1 MTKGFSGREARR
13 LTGKEKAI
21 LIFKHFLA
29 NESGD
34 KQEGFLSESDIMEM
48 ITSIKGHTDSKEY
61 NEISNL
67 FLLIPLFIS
76 GVTEA
81 YIRFKYYYECL
92 RKAQLLI
99 ILSPAIDDLT
109 FLIDKNIKSKTDK
122 EQALRIVDE
131 VQSIHIDN
139 NGEMTYSDSVQNI
152 KKLIPLIHK
161 QACEF
166 ISMKPVFD
174 KIIEKV
180 GSNFPWLNSIYDSYQ
195 IFIDEIK
202 ECIDN
207 HNNIIFDI
215 VKERSR
221 KLINLSILEGEEDT
235 QLLPN
240 IKEYI
245 IPKPTYNS
253 KVNIFWQKILFEG
266 NSGNDTVEE
275 PKED

>member
-21 LIFKHFLA
+21 LILKHFFA
-29 NESGD
+29 KESGD
-34 KQEGFLSESDIMEM
+34 KQEGFLSESDIREM
-48 ITSIKGHTDSKEY
+48 ITSIKDDTDLKGYKE
-61 NEISNL
+61 ICIL
-67 FLLIPLFIS
+67 FLQIPLFIS

-99 ILSPAIDDLT
+99 SLSPAIDHLN

-139 NGEMTYSDSVQNI
+139 NGEMTCSNSVQNI
-152 KKLIPLIHK
+152 KKLIPLVHK

-174 KIIEKV
+174 KIVEKV

-195 IFIDEIK
+195 IFIDDIEQ
-202 ECIDN
+202 CIDN

-215 VKERSR
+215 VKERF
-221 KLINLSILEGEEDT
+221 KEPINLSILEGEEDT

-253 KVNIFWQKILFEG
+253 KVNISWQKVLFEG
-266 NSGNDTVEE
+266 NSANDNDEE

>member
-1 MTKGFSGREARR
+1 MTKGFSEREARR

-21 LIFKHFLA
+21 LILKHFLA
-29 NESGD
+29 KESGD

-48 ITSIKGHTDSKEY
+48 TTSIKGHADSKEY
-61 NEISNL
+61 KEICNL

-92 RKAQLLI
+92 RKAHLLI
-99 ILSPAIDDLT
+99 SLSPAIDHLV

-122 EQALRIVDE
+122 EQALRIVNE

-139 NGEMTYSDSVQNI
+139 KGEMTCSNSVQNI
-152 KKLIPLIHK
+152 KKLIPLVHK

-180 GSNFPWLNSIYDSYQ
+180 GSNFPWLNSIYDAYQ
-195 IFIDEIK
+195 IFIDEIE

-253 KVNIFWQKILFEG
+253 KVNIYWQKMLFEG
-266 NSGNDTVEE
+266 NSANATDEE

>member
-29 NESGD
+29 KESGD

-48 ITSIKGHTDSKEY
+48 RTSIKDDTDLKEY
-61 NEISNL
+61 KEISNL

-81 YIRFKYYYECL
+81 YIRFKFYYECL

-99 ILSPAIDDLT
+99 SLSPAFDHLT

-139 NGEMTYSDSVQNI
+139 KGEMTCSNSVQNI
-152 KKLIPLIHK
+152 KKLIPLVHK

-174 KIIEKV
+174 KIFEKV
-180 GSNFPWLNSIYDSYQ
+180 GSNPPWLNSIYDSYQ
-195 IFIDEIK
+195 IFIDEI
-202 ECIDN
+202 EQCIDN

-215 VKERSR
+215 VKERS
-221 KLINLSILEGEEDT
+221 KEPINLSILEGEKDT

-253 KVNIFWQKILFEG
+253 KVIICWQKVLFEG
-266 NSGNDTVEE
+266 NSANDTDEE